1 MRKNIIVAVVFLF
14 FLTIANQS
22 HAEKIKVIASIAP
35 IADFVKQVG
44 GERVDVK
51 LLLPPGASP
60 HVYEPTPKAMKDIS
74 DARIFVKIGS
84 DLEFWAEKLVKAS
97 RNRSLITVDS
107 SSGVPLIRDERSHD
121 SIDPHIWLDPVIAGS
136 IVSKIE
142 DALIKADPQ
151 GAGLYR
157 QNASLYRKKL
167 LQLDKEISKTVG
179 TFRIRE
185 YITFHTAWNYFS
197 RRYNLKVAGVIE
209 ESPGREPSPKHIANI
224 VKEVNRIGS
233 KVVFVEPQFNPK
245 IAEAV
250 AKECGARVLYLDPIG
265 GQEGRETYIDMMK
278 YNVSVMASVMK

>member
-209 ESPGREPSPKHIANI
+209 ESPG
-224 VKEVNRIGS
+224 GS
-233 KVVFVEPQFNPK
+233 QVRSILQISLKK
-245 IAEAV
+245 ST
-250 AKECGARVLYLDPIG
+250 G
-265 GQEGRETYIDMMK
+265 
-278 YNVSVMASVMK
+278 

>member
-1 MRKNIIVAVVFLF
+1 MKKNIITAVVFFL
-14 FLTIANQS
+14 FLTIPNQS
-22 HAEKIKVIASIAP
+22 HAERIKVIASIAP
-35 IADFVKQVG
+35 LADFVKQVG
-44 GERVDVK
+44 GERIDVK

-84 DLEFWAEKLVKAS
+84 GLEFWAEKLVNAS
-97 RNRSLITVDS
+97 RNRSLIIVDS
-107 SSGVPLIRDERSHD
+107 SSGVPLIRDDRSHD

-142 DALIKADPQ
+142 NALIKADPQ

-157 QNASLYRKKL
+157 QNASLYKKKL
-167 LQLDKEISKTVG
+167 LKLDKEISKTVG

-250 AKECGARVLYLDPIG
+250 AKECGARILYLDPIG

-278 YNVSVMASVMK
+278 YNVSVMESVMK

>member
-1 MRKNIIVAVVFLF
+1 MKKNIITAVVFFL
-14 FLTIANQS
+14 FLTIPNQS

-35 IADFVKQVG
+35 LADFVKQVG
-44 GERVDVK
+44 GERIDVK

-84 DLEFWAEKLVKAS
+84 GLEFWAEKLVNAS
-97 RNRSLITVDS
+97 RNRSLIIVDS
-107 SSGVPLIRDERSHD
+107 SSGVPLIRDDRSHD

-142 DALIKADPQ
+142 NALIKADPQ

-157 QNASLYRKKL
+157 QNASLYKKKL
-167 LQLDKEISKTVG
+167 LKLDKEISKTVG

-250 AKECGARVLYLDPIG
+250 AKECNARVLYLDPIG
-265 GQEGRETYIDMMK
+265 GQEGRETYIDTMK

>member
-1 MRKNIIVAVVFLF
+1 MKKNIITAVVFFL
-14 FLTIANQS
+14 FLTIPNQS

-35 IADFVKQVG
+35 LADFVKQVG

-60 HVYEPTPKAMKDIS
+60 HVYEPTPRAMKDIS

-84 DLEFWAEKLVKAS
+84 GLEFWAEKLVKAS
-97 RNRSLITVDS
+97 RNRSLLIVDS
-107 SSGVPLIRDERSHD
+107 SSGVPLIRDDRSHD

-151 GAGLYR
+151 GAGFYR
-157 QNASLYRKKL
+157 RNASLYKKKL

-224 VKEVNRIGS
+224 VKEVNRIGI

-250 AKECGARVLYLDPIG
+250 AKECSARVLYLDPIG
-265 GQEGRETYIDMMK
+265 GQEGRETYIDMVK